1 MIFLA
6 FRCFDIDILSFFCF
20 LHFVSLYSI
29 SCLDIVVK

>member
-6 FRCFDIDILSFFCF
+6 FRCFDIDILSFFWF
-20 LHFVSLYSI
+20 LHFVLYSI

>member
-6 FRCFDIDILSFFCF
+6 FRCFDIDILSFFWF

-29 SCLDIVVK
+29 SCLDIVVR